1 VTSGDAHPDSRNAEA
16 EFEQFFLANHDAVVR
31 VLTLTTGDRERAV
44 DATQEAFIKAHAN
57 WATVRTYDAPAA
69 WVRRIAINS
78 CHDLIRSD
86 QRRQHRE
93 RTHVDTTAPSPDDAI
108 VSDAFAT
115 ALIEQ
120 LPQRQREVAALF
132 YVDDRSIADIAA
144 ILGITDGTV
153 KSSLADARER
163 LRNVLQSA
171 DSPPEPDLERR

>member
-1 VTSGDAHPDSRNAEA
+1 VPETTFEATFEA
-16 EFEQFFLANHDAVVR
+16 EFEQFFVANHDAVVR

-57 WATVRTYDAPAA
+57 WASIRAYDAPAA

-78 CHDLIRSD
+78 CNDLIRSD
-86 QRRQHRE
+86 QRRQNRE
-93 RTHVDTTAPSPDDAI
+93 RTHADATSPSPADAV
-108 VSDAFAT
+108 VSDAFAA

-120 LPQRQREVAALF
+120 LPQRQREIAALF
-132 YVDDRSIADIAA
+132 YVDDRSVADIAG

-163 LRNVLQSA
+163 LRDVLRS
-171 DSPPEPDLERR
+171 DDPLLNER